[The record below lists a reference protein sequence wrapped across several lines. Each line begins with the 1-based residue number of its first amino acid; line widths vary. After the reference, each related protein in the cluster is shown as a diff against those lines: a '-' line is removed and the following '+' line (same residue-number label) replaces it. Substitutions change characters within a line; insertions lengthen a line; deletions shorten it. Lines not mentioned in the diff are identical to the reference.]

1 MGDKGLNLFDECPA
15 ECVYLYPQEK
25 EYTFSSWRDSK
36 MYTPSKFTDTEDTNL
51 NFKNGAVAKLR
62 ILVKLG
68 IL

>member
-1 MGDKGLNLFDECPA
+1 MADKGLNLFDECPA

-25 EYTFSSWRDSK
+25 EY
-36 MYTPSKFTDTEDTNL
+36 KFTNTGDTNL

-62 ILVKLG
+62 ILVKPG